1 MILVVGATGVVGNA
15 VVQRLRQNGKSVRAL
30 VRDGPN
36 RDKREA
42 LAQAGAS
49 LAVGDL
55 KDSATVRAACE
66 GIDTVVSTAS
76 ATISRGAGDDIY
88 SVDRDGQLQLVEA
101 AREAGVR
108 HFIYLSFSGN
118 VTGSFPLHEAK
129 RAVERKLQESGTTFT
144 IVRPSFFMEVWLS
157 PHAGF
162 DPVGG
167 QVRIYGSGDAPVSM
181 ISAMDVAAYV
191 AACVDNPA
199 VYNQV
204 IELGGPDALSPNA
217 VVGLFEKRL
226 GTSIARTQVPVAA
239 LEQQLATSQD
249 PLQKTL
255 AGLALC
261 VARGDTIDNRPAL
274 DKAPV
279 TLTTVAT
286 FVDRRV
292 RI

>member
-15 VVQRLRQNGKSVRAL
+15 VVQRLRQNGKDVRAF
-30 VRDGPN
+30 VRDVSN
-36 RDKREA
+36 RDKRAA
-42 LAQAGAS
+42 LEQAGAT
-49 LAVGDL
+49 LAFGDL
-55 KDSATVRAACE
+55 KDRGTVRAACE
-66 GIDTVVSTAS
+66 GIDTIVSTAS

-88 SVDRDGQLQLVEA
+88 SVDRDGQLQLVEV

-118 VTGSFPLHEAK
+118 VKGSFPLHDAK
-129 RAVERKLQESGTTFT
+129 RAVERRLQDSGLTFT

-181 ISAMDVAAYV
+181 VSAMDVAAYV

-199 VYNQV
+199 AHNQV
-204 IELGGPDALSPNA
+204 IELGGPDAVTPNA
-217 VVGLFEKRL
+217 IVALFEKGL
-226 GTSIARTQVPVAA
+226 GRSIARTVVPEAV
-239 LEQQLATSQD
+239 LEQQLATAQD

-261 VARGDTIDNRPAL
+261 VARGDAIDNRPAL
-274 DKAPV
+274 ERARIP
-279 TLTTVAT
+279 LTTVGA

>member
-15 VVQRLRQNGKSVRAL
+15 VVQRLRQSGKQVRAF

-36 RDKREA
+36 RAKREA
-42 LAQAGAS
+42 LEQAGAS
-49 LAVGDL
+49 LATGDV
-55 KDSATVRAACE
+55 KDRATVHAACE
-66 GIDTVVSTAS
+66 GM
-76 ATISRGAGDDIY
+76 
-88 SVDRDGQLQLVEA
+88 
-101 AREAGVR
+101 
-108 HFIYLSFSGN
+108 SFSGN
-118 VTGSFPLHEAK
+118 VSGAFPLHEAK
-129 RAVERKLQESGTTFT
+129 RAVERRLQDSVLTFT

-167 QVRIYGSGDAPVSM
+167 QVRIYGRGDAPVSM

-199 VYNQV
+199 VHSQV
-204 IELGGPDALSPNA
+204 IELGGPDAVSPNA
-217 VVGLFEKRL
+217 VVGLFEKAL
-226 GTSIARTQVPVAA
+226 GKSIARTQVPEAA
-239 LEQQLATSQD
+239 LEQQLATAQD

-274 DKAPV
+274 EKAPV
-279 TLTTVAT
+279 TLTAVGT